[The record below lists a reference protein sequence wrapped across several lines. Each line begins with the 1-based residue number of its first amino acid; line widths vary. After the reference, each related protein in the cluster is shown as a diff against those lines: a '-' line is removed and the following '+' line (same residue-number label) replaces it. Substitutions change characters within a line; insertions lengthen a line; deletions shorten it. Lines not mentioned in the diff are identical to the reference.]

1 MFFTILWLKWSYVI
15 SFVDADSTE
24 IALGMSR
31 DEQSFRNLSLSFRGA
46 ERQSPT
52 VLQIALRFSK
62 VMERQASTMTGNT
75 EARLRKIVAQF
86 NSSPGLH
93 VKHQIDYDKERTVV
107 NILVGTSKD
116 HGDMCLRPL
125 ISP

>member
-1 MFFTILWLKWSYVI
+1 VI

-24 IALGMSR
+24 IALGVSR

-93 VKHQIDYDKERTVV
+93 VKHQIDYDKERTVL